1 LNPDSQSLSQS
12 AEAASRNDTYVGL
25 TFKELRK
32 VALRGDA
39 GAQYAL
45 GLHYATGDGVKQ
57 DFREAMSWFRQSA
70 EQGNVRAQG
79 KMAALFWAGRG
90 TPRDY
95 SKAYFWALVAQSGGD
110 KDAGIF
116 VASSAPHLSHAQ
128 VAAEQEQANK
138 WLQAHGIAQFSPS
151 LVQ

>member
-1 LNPDSQSLSQS
+1 
-12 AEAASRNDTYVGL
+12 
-25 TFKELRK
+25 
-32 VALRGDA
+32 
-39 GAQYAL
+39 
-45 GLHYATGDGVKQ
+45 
-57 DFREAMSWFRQSA
+57 
-70 EQGNVRAQG
+70 
-79 KMAALFWAGRG
+79 MAALFWAGRG

-138 WLQAHGIAQFSPS
+138 WLQAHGIAQSSPS